1 MTQAPS
7 SINQYIKWLRNA
19 VNKPHLYD
27 NDEFVRIKK
36 ELYQAEQ
43 VRSTLKNLEK
53 AQQGFGYDATIP
65 SETDIS
71 DSRSGEDNGVRSESE
86 QPEQPREPEG
96 IGAA

>member
-19 VNKPHLYD
+19 VSKPHLYD
-27 NDEFVRIKK
+27 EDEFVRIKK

-53 AQQGFGYDATIP
+53 SQQGFGYDATIP
-65 SETDIS
+65 SKTDIS
-71 DSRSGEDNGVRSESE
+71 DSRSGEDDGVRSESE
-86 QPEQPREPEG
+86 QPEQPGEPEG

>member
-19 VNKPHLYD
+19 VSKPHLYD
-27 NDEFVRIKK
+27 NDEFVKIKK

-53 AQQGFGYDATIP
+53 SQQGFGYDATIP
-65 SETDIS
+65 SEIGIG
-71 DSRSGEDNGVRSESE
+71 DSRSGEDDGVRSESIE
-86 QPEQPREPEG
+86 PEQPGEPEG